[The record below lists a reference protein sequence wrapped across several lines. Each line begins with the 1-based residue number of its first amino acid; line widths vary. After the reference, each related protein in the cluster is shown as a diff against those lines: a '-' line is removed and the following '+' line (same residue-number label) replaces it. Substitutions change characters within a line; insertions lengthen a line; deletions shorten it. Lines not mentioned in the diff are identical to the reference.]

1 MRSATLRKEKAFSLI
16 ELVVGLGLFMLIAA
30 TAFRLLNVSQQR
42 YQMESQFLESFQT
55 ARLAMDQITRDVH
68 SAGYPPLNS
77 FSPATAAANP
87 QRVAQ
92 PFAWTPTYPA
102 TPCIVGVTCTVPGPF
117 DLIVEADVDP
127 QNNNG
132 LEWIR
137 YQLQGTTLFRGVAT
151 KTAGTDPATPTQA
164 TLVPYVDNVMNNAS
178 ATQMNFIRTFYPT
191 MFPGN
196 NPVPVFTYTFDPG
209 VANTPPNL
217 RQVNITLIVQA
228 PNPDPKTGQPRLLTL
243 TGLVRRM
250 NPSQ

>member
-1 MRSATLRKEKAFSLI
+1 MRSAILQKKRGFSLI
-16 ELVVGLGLFMLIAA
+16 ELMAGLVIFMLIAGA
-30 TAFRLLNVSQQR
+30 AFGLLNVSQQR

-87 QRVAQ
+87 QRVAV
-92 PFAWTPTYPA
+92 PFAWTPNYPG
-102 TPCIVGVTCTVPGPF
+102 TPCTVGVSCNVPGPF
-117 DLIVEADVDP
+117 DLIVETDVDP

-151 KTAGTDPATPTQA
+151 KTAGTDPAVATQA
-164 TLVPYVDNVMNNAS
+164 TLVPYVDNVMNN
-178 ATQMNFIRTFYPT
+178 TTPGQMNFLRTYYPT
-191 MFPGN
+191 MFPGS
-196 NPVPVFTYTFDPG
+196 NPVPVFTYTLDPG
-209 VANTPPNL
+209 TANQPSNI
-217 RQVNITLIVQA
+217 REVNITLIVLA

-243 TGLVRRM
+243 TGLVPRV
-250 NPSQ
+250 NPNQ